1 MILRC
6 GGIDREAVEAELQRV
21 LVTLIDLSLIGKHA
35 RWNVA
40 GPGLRSLHLQLDE
53 LIDAW
58 RDAADAVGERIA
70 TLGGYADGRASTVAA
85 RSRLPAPIAGRPAD
99 DALVASLCEILIEAV
114 KFIRSRIRR
123 IEGRDPATADLLH
136 SVVATLEMQLWMI
149 DPQAADAHDEG
160 RR

>member
-1 MILRC
+1 MILRP
-6 GGIDREAVEAELQRV
+6 GDIDREAVETELQRV

-35 RWNVA
+35 RWNVT

-70 TLGGYADGRASTVAA
+70 ALGGYADGRASTVAA
-85 RSRLPAPIAGRPAD
+85 RGRLPAPMAGRPPDA
-99 DALVASLCEILIEAV
+99 ALVASLCAILTEAV

>member
-6 GGIDREAVEAELQRV
+6 GGIDREAVETELQRV

-40 GPGLRSLHLQLDE
+40 GPGLRSLHLELDE

-70 TLGGYADGRASTVAA
+70 ALGGFPDGRARTVAA
-85 RSRLPAPIAGRPAD
+85 RSRLPPLLPGQPPD
-99 DALVASLCEILIEAV
+99 GALVASLCAIVTEAV

-136 SVVATLEMQLWMI
+136 SVVATLETQLWMI
-149 DPQAADAHDEG
+149 GTQASDAHDDG